1 MALTKEEQEELEL
14 LRNDPELAHLV
25 KKPKDI
31 TGVETSM
38 PEAALRSLAQGVSF
52 DIADEIAGGISGVT
66 GWMQGKGFGKSYEKG
81 LEESRQ
87 EYEAAQQQYPITS
100 ALGGIGG
107 GIAQAAILTGLTG
120 GAAAP
125 AEGAALAGRG
135 AKALQLLRSALVPSV
150 EKGALANIASAGK
163 TGAIMGGL
171 TALGAS
177 EEEGLGRFK
186 DLPGGVGVGAAGG
199 AIGGAVV
206 EGLGAAGKAVGK
218 KISQKIDEGKLPDFF
233 KQVRSGWDLGE
244 RELGTITP
252 KDKSTIRDQAINV
265 AEKFMEPIDK
275 ITQEAGILKNK
286 IYNNIVSRIDLKPEV
301 DGLVSELKKLGRTK
315 SIKLADEIERL
326 YLLKLKQFADSK
338 RNVTLGDWEG
348 FRKEVEEILST
359 KKATNI
365 GLVRNLKND
374 YVYDLMKSKIE
385 NAADAPTALAALSR
399 DRDALELYSKY
410 IKKLTPKELLGI
422 DAYADDLQQESAAV
436 VAQNLKGISKMEG
449 VTPFS
454 IKKDSLA
461 GSKRY
466 NMTKEEAELH
476 AANINDLIDIAKNL
490 SEKEGI
496 SVPLETI
503 RDHIKGILE
512 QSSSEVVQNANPI
525 KKLNEIISR
534 VKTSSELM
542 GVNRKAGMQKSPV
555 KSYDD
560 FKKILQ
566 NVLKIS
572 DDRESNIANQIKY
585 KKAMEYLRKDFPDLA
600 NDIETEIGK
609 AVDDL
614 QFLRYTQEG
623 SLDTPIKEA
632 GIIKSAMGNIGQYF
646 ASGSNLLSQ
655 TLTAAQKGEMGIIP
669 GASTVIRPGVSALN
683 SIKKRIDR
691 RIEVSPSPILETLSG
706 MIDKALAEKDAGRRA
721 AMLNTLMQYGPIRD
735 MMKAEPKK

>member
-14 LRNDPELAHLV
+14 LRNDPELGYLV
-25 KKPKDI
+25 KKPTNI

-38 PEAALRSLAQGVSF
+38 PEAFARSSAQGFTF
-52 DIADEIAGGISGVT
+52 DTADEIAAALEAATTSKPYK
-66 GWMQGKGFGKSYEKG
+66 QA

-107 GIAQAAILTGLTG
+107 GIAQAALLTGLTG

-125 AEGAALAGRG
+125 AEAAAVAGKG
-135 AKALQLLRSALVPSV
+135 SKALQLLRSALVPTV
-150 EKGALANIASAGK
+150 GEGALANIASAGK
-163 TGAIMGGL
+163 VGAAMGGL

-177 EEEGLGRFK
+177 EEEGLDRLK
-186 DLPGGVGVGAAGG
+186 DLPGGIGVGAAGG
-199 AIGGAVV
+199 AIGGTVA
-206 EGLGAAGKAVGK
+206 EGLGAAGGAIGK

-233 KQVRSGWDLGE
+233 KQVRSGWNLGE

-252 KDKSTIRDQAINV
+252 KDKSIIRDQAINLS
-265 AEKFMEPIDK
+265 EKFMEPIDK
-275 ITQEAGILKNK
+275 ITQDAGILKNK
-286 IYNNIVSRIDLKPEV
+286 IYNNIVSRIDLRPEV
-301 DGLVSELKKLGRTK
+301 NGLVSQLKKLGRTK

-338 RNVTLGDWEG
+338 GNVTLGDWEG

-359 KKATNI
+359 KKANSI
-365 GLVRNLKND
+365 GLVRKLKND

-385 NAADAPTALAALSR
+385 NAADAPTALAGLAR
-399 DRDALELYSKY
+399 DREALELYSKY
-410 IKKLTPKELLGI
+410 IKKLTPKELLGL
-422 DAYADDLQQESAAV
+422 DAYADDFQEPAAV
-436 VAQNLKGISKMEG
+436 LSQNLKGISKMEG

-454 IKKDSLA
+454 VNKDTLA

-466 NMTKEEAELH
+466 GMKKEEAELH
-476 AANINDLIDIAKNL
+476 AANINNLVDIIKDIA
-490 SEKEGI
+490 EKEGI
-496 SVPLETI
+496 SIPIETM
-503 RDHIKGILE
+503 RDEIKNILE
-512 QSSSEVVQNANPI
+512 QSSSEVVQNINPI

-534 VKTSSELM
+534 VRTSSEFM
-542 GVNRKAGMQKSPV
+542 GVERKVGVQKSPV
-555 KSYDD
+555 KDFDD
-560 FKKILQ
+560 LKKILQ
-566 NVLKIS
+566 NVLKVS

-600 NDIETEIGK
+600 DNIETQIGK

-655 TLTAAQKGEMGIIP
+655 TLTAAQKGEAGIIP
-669 GASTVIRPGVSALN
+669 GTSTVIRPGVSALN

-691 RIEVSPSPILETLSG
+691 RIEVSPSPVLETLSE
-706 MIDKALAEKDAGRRA
+706 MIDRALAEKDAGRRA